1 MNMIHQISL
10 KLQLGLDPA
19 CKIQSEELLEQW
31 QAFNEKRCRARA
43 IQRKESLPPAGNG
56 EQARRRQRVN

>member
-10 KLQLGLDPA
+10 KLQLGLDPS

-31 QAFNEKRCRARA
+31 QAFNERRCRARA
-43 IQRKESLPPAGNG
+43 IERQNSVAPAGNG
-56 EQARRRQRVN
+56 EQARNRQRVN